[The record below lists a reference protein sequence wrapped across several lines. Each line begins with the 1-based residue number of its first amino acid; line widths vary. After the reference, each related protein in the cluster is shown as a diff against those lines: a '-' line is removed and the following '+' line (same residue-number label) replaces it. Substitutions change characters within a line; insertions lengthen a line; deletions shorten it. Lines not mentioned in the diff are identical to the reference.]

1 MRAEIDKQ
9 CWNTSA
15 PAIAGYRWEV
25 AFSLSLTGSASR
37 VFVLALAALTGLGA
51 PSAQQAV
58 DTRFPP
64 ALEPHIGRVAK
75 FSAAERRRI
84 HEGGAV
90 TKLLDSDVTREVA
103 VSGVIWINAPASRYV
118 ERFKDIQQH
127 ESGEGFHVTRRFSDP
142 PRLED
147 FADLHLTAEDVEDL
161 RACHVADCEL
171 QLSEYAVNL
180 FSKEMDW
187 GAADTRASA
196 DRVMRRWLYEYV
208 TGYIEG
214 GNDRL
219 AVYRDIST
227 PIPVAGEF
235 KTLLDNST
243 SLSTYPELKRY
254 LLEYPKATLPGLST
268 FFYWQEASFGLKRTI
283 HLSHVAIVER
293 PQETVVMSKM
303 LYATHYFWSA
313 LDLRVLVPDPARGTG
328 FWFVTASRS
337 RLDGL
342 SGFTGFFVRRRVRS
356 QVQEGAMKI
365 LMTTKRTLEGT
376 KP

>member
-1 MRAEIDKQ
+1 
-9 CWNTSA
+9 
-15 PAIAGYRWEV
+15 
-25 AFSLSLTGSASR
+25 
-37 VFVLALAALTGLGA
+37 
-51 PSAQQAV
+51 
-58 DTRFPP
+58 
-64 ALEPHIGRVAK
+64 
-75 FSAAERRRI
+75 
-84 HEGGAV
+84 V
-90 TKLLDSDVTREVA
+90 T
-103 VSGVIWINAPASRYV
+103 I
-118 ERFKDIQQH
+118 
-127 ESGEGFHVTRRFSDP
+127 RFSEP

-147 FADLHLTAEDVEDL
+147 LADLHLTAEDVDDL
-161 RACHVADCEL
+161 RSCRVAECEL
-171 QLSEYAVNL
+171 QLSEYAVGL
-180 FSKEMDW
+180 FQKEVDW
-187 GAADTRASA
+187 TAPDAHAAA
-196 DRVMRRWLYEYV
+196 DRVMRRWLHEYV

-219 AVYRDIST
+219 AVYRDVG
-227 PIPVAGEF
+227 PPVPVAAEF
-235 KTLLDNST
+235 KTLVNNSAT
-243 SLSTYPELKRY
+243 LATYPELKQY
-254 LLEYPKATLPGLST
+254 LLDYPKATLPNTHT

-303 LYATHYFWSA
+303 LYATHYFWTA